1 MHGADD
7 ILIFPHEA
15 KLNYDNAGS
24 EMKNLEILQGVGHND
39 MRMSDSYFISLK
51 RFFDSWSSL

>member
-7 ILIFPHEA
+7 FLIYPHEA

-24 EMKNLEILQGVGHND
+24 KKKHLEILEGVGHND
-39 MRMSDSYFISLK
+39 MMMSSSYFSTLK
-51 RFFDSWSSL
+51 QFFDTWSSL